1 MACHSIYQ
9 VKDCQIVCFPQS
21 VTLSDNKLVIVQAQ
35 STFSCQIDKMT
46 FKDICFCFKSVTW
59 ILLQSI
65 LKCDSGFWFWVACP
79 SLSKY
84 PCTPSG
90 ATDWF
95 TPSVDPSIL
104 EIFKNGNWSMQNP
117 SPDCQCSTPQRNIML
132 PDCPPGAGGLP
143 PPQVSYCQP
152 WFLTKVGM
160 KFNSLG

>member
-1 MACHSIYQ
+1 MSYIIAIWWLYQ
-9 VKDCQIVCFPQS
+9 ASSYFSYQRLSD
-21 VTLSDNKLVIVQAQ
+21 TLSTLN
-35 STFSCQIDKMT
+35 MT
-46 FKDICFCFKSVTW
+46 FKSHLFNTGLVLTQFSFLYFTAIYPEVWLWF
-59 ILLQSI
+59 L
-65 LKCDSGFWFWVACP
+65 FWFTCL

-143 PPQVSYCQP
+143 PPQVRSNMA
-152 WFLTKVGM
+152 TKEG
-160 KFNSLG
+160 NSTHYWKKKCKLIFQMLF